1 MFQIEKNHI
10 IAQSEID
17 LYFHWKSFNG
27 VDMNGLYQNEH
38 YHIIWIQEGEGQLL
52 LDTQVLDVRDNM
64 LLFISQSQ
72 IIAGKQNLKLKGIS
86 LAFNHTFYCIELHDK
101 DVSCNGVLFNNVY
114 DVPYF
119 CLDTVDKQFVVQIH
133 QQIEDELQQKQSAQ
147 LDMIRTLV
155 KQLIIRCTRI
165 LKTSYCSIHQTDN
178 EHIEFKRTFSA
189 LVEKNFREMH
199 SVREYA
205 DLLYLAPKSLTQK
218 LKVAGEDSPLD
229 IITNRIVLEAKRLL
243 LYSDKSIKEIAFE
256 LGFSDP
262 FYFTRLF
269 TKIAGLAPSNFRKTF
284 FNIGK

>member
-1 MFQIEKNHI
+1 MFQIEKNHT

-27 VDMNGLYQNEH
+27 FDNNGLYQNEH
-38 YHIIWIQEGEGQLL
+38 YHIIWIQEGEGKLL
-52 LDTQVLDVRDNM
+52 LDTQTLDVKDDM
-64 LLFISQSQ
+64 LLFLSQTQ
-72 IIAGKQNLKLKGIS
+72 IIAARQNLRLKGIS

-119 CLDTVDKQFVVQIH
+119 CLNPAEKQFVVQIH
-133 QQIEDELQQKQSAQ
+133 QQIEEELQQKQSAQ
-147 LDMIRTLV
+147 LDMLRTLV

-165 LKTSYCSIHQTDN
+165 LKTNYCSIYQADN
-178 EHIEFKRTFSA
+178 EHIEFKRNFST
-189 LVEKNFREMH
+189 LVEKNFREIH
-199 SVREYA
+199 SVKEYA

-218 LKVAGEDSPLD
+218 LKAAGEDSPLD

-243 LYSDKSIKEIAFE
+243 LYSDKSIKEIAFD

-269 TKIAGLAPSNFRKTF
+269 TKTAGLAPSNFRKAF
-284 FNIGK
+284 FNVG